1 MVVLVLLA
9 TFRPILSFFV
19 LFRTHMLHKVSHLAH
34 LKHHPTFSSCFC
46 EDRGIF
52 GSFGS
57 REQESPKRKFT
68 RHLAATKC
76 SAVNYLKDP
85 QGRNL
90 DLRPFDGF
98 CVLVAGFCA
107 RFARW
112 LWCQKNMHKQHRV
125 LVLVNLFCS
134 FLPFLSW
141 STHFG
146 YVMMCKSRGWSVPEN
161 KEQCRV
167 QEPSIRATKVAMVDK
182 TSKYIK
188 IGRFG

>member
-1 MVVLVLLA
+1 
-9 TFRPILSFFV
+9 
-19 LFRTHMLHKVSHLAH
+19 MLHKVSHLAH

-112 LWCQKNMHKQHRV
+112 LWCQKKHAQTTSCLSLSQSV
-125 LVLVNLFCS
+125 LFIPAFS
-134 FLPFLSW
+134 FVEHALW
-141 STHFG
+141 ICDD
-146 YVMMCKSRGWSVPEN
+146 V
-161 KEQCRV
+161 
-167 QEPSIRATKVAMVDK
+167 
-182 TSKYIK
+182 
-188 IGRFG
+188 